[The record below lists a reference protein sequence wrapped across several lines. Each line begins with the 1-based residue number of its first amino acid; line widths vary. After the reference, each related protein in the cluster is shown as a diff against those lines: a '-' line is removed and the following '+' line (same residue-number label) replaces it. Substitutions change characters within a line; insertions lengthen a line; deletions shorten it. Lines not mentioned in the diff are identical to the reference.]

1 MKVSAVVFDIG
12 NVLIGWAPEQFF
24 DAAIGADRRQAF
36 FDAVPILAA
45 NTAIDR
51 GEPFPDTIIKLADQH
66 PDWTAEITLWH
77 TRWLDMVSPE
87 ITRSVRLLRALR
99 RQNISVFALS
109 NFGAETFEIAKERY
123 PFLAE
128 FDQHYISGVMRLIKP
143 DPAIYAALEAGS
155 GMAPETLL
163 FADDLP
169 ENISAAA
176 VRGWQVHLF
185 DGPQGWADCLVAQ
198 GLLSQDQAQ

>member
-12 NVLIGWAPEQFF
+12 NVLIGWAPEQLF

-45 NTAIDR
+45 NMAIDR

-99 RQNISVFALS
+99 RQNIPVFALS

>member
-99 RQNISVFALS
+99 RQNIPVFALS

-143 DPAIYAALEAGS
+143 DPAIYVALEAGS
-155 GMAPETLL
+155 GFAPETLL

>member
-198 GLLSQDQAQ
+198 GLLTQDQAQ

>member
-12 NVLIGWAPEQFF
+12 NVLIGWAPKQFF

-99 RQNISVFALS
+99 RQNIPVFALS

>member
-12 NVLIGWAPEQFF
+12 NVLIGWAPEQLF

-51 GEPFPDTIIKLADQH
+51 GEPFPDTIIKLADQY

-99 RQNISVFALS
+99 RQNIPVFALS

-155 GMAPETLL
+155 GLAPETLL
-163 FADDLP
+163 FADDLL

>member
-1 MKVSAVVFDIG
+1 MKVSAVIFDIG
-12 NVLIGWAPEQFF
+12 NVLIGWAPEQFL

-99 RQNISVFALS
+99 RQNIPVFALS

>member
-24 DAAIGADRRQAF
+24 DAAIGADRRQACF
-36 FDAVPILAA
+36 EAVPVVAA

-51 GEPFPDTIIKLADQH
+51 GEAFPDTIIKLADQH
-66 PDWTAEITLWH
+66 PDWAVEITLWH

-99 RQNISVFALS
+99 RQNIPVFALS

-128 FDQHYISGVMRLIKP
+128 FDQHYISGVMRLTKP

-176 VRGWQVHLF
+176 YCRCRDIFRQVI
-185 DGPQGWADCLVAQ
+185 GK
-198 GLLSQDQAQ
+198 

>member
-12 NVLIGWAPEQFF
+12 NVLIGWAPMQFF
-24 DAAIGADRRQAF
+24 EAAIGADRRQAF

-45 NTAIDR
+45 NTAIDL
-51 GEPFPDTIIKLADQH
+51 GEPFPDTIIKLVDQH

-99 RQNISVFALS
+99 RQNIPVFALS

-155 GMAPETLL
+155 GLAPETLL

>member
-12 NVLIGWAPEQFF
+12 NVLIGWAPKQFF
-24 DAAIGADRRQAF
+24 DAAIGADRQQAF

-155 GMAPETLL
+155 GLAPETLL

>member
-99 RQNISVFALS
+99 RQNIPVFALS

-155 GMAPETLL
+155 GLAPETSL

-198 GLLSQDQAQ
+198 GLLRQDQAQ

>member
-99 RQNISVFALS
+99 RQNIPVFALS
-109 NFGAETFEIAKERY
+109 NFGAETFEIATERY

>member
-12 NVLIGWAPEQFF
+12 NVLIGWAPEQLF

-99 RQNISVFALS
+99 RQNIPVFALS

>member
-12 NVLIGWAPEQFF
+12 NVLIGWAPEQLF

-99 RQNISVFALS
+99 QQNIPVFALS

-155 GMAPETLL
+155 GLAPETLL